1 MISSPIA
8 IKIRNLTRKLG
19 LNKLVGSFL
28 ASKDYEDKFGN
39 AVNREIRP
47 GDIVWDIGANMGI
60 YTQIFLDGV
69 SPQGKVVAFEPAP
82 SCYIELQKKYKDNPL
97 VKLKN
102 IAVGARNDVLSMNIE
117 QNPLAATHKI
127 IDQSNSSSSDNL
139 VEVQVRSLDSIIE
152 SEPELIPNIIKI
164 DVEGYEGQVIDG
176 MNNLLTQKQLRCI
189 GIEVHFGLLNE
200 RGESNRPQQI
210 EKILKDNNFVVSWT
224 DSSHIIATR

>member
-1 MISSPIA
+1 MISSPIV
-8 IKIRNLTRKLG
+8 IKVRNFTRKLG
-19 LNKLVGSFL
+19 LNKLVAGFL
-28 ASKDYEDKFGN
+28 TSKKYEDKFGD
-39 AVNREIRP
+39 AISSQIRP

-60 YTQIFLDGV
+60 YTQVFLNGV

-82 SCYIELQKKYKDNPL
+82 SCYLELQKKYKDNPL
-97 VKLKN
+97 VELKN
-102 IAVGARNDVLSMNIE
+102 IAVGAKNDTLSMNIE
-117 QNPLAATHKI
+117 ENPLASTHKI
-127 IDQSNSSSSDNL
+127 IDQSNFISSDNL

-152 SEPELIPNIIKI
+152 SELMPNIIKI
-164 DVEGYEGQVIDG
+164 DVEGYEGQIIDG